1 MKIRVILPVILTW
14 VLYIGACF
22 GVFYYIKGTLD
33 RKHEQEKP
41 AEIVASTEATEEVL
55 EQQEEETT
63 EEIIKTNPDN
73 PLVPVETGEIKTLID
88 NMLKAMADGDI
99 KQLKKLDLYKEAYAD
114 TSAVQ
119 KASDIIEDY
128 KNTAIY
134 SKKGLD
140 ENSLVIFVATDMK
153 VRGCDTLAPGMFRFY
168 VVRDERDNW
177 HVNTAPVEEL
187 DSAVFAHMHSVQNDE
202 DVLQLIKKVNK
213 AFKEACNK
221 DQTLKNLVDH
231 N

>member
-1 MKIRVILPVILTW
+1 MKIRVILPVVLTW
-14 VLYIGACF
+14 VVYIGACF
-22 GVFYYIKGTLD
+22 GVFYYVKGTLD
-33 RKHEQEKP
+33 KKHAEDKP
-41 AEIVASTEATEEVL
+41 IEFVASTEATEEVIE
-55 EQQEEETT
+55 EQEETT
-63 EEIIKTNPDN
+63 EEVRKISSDN

-88 NMLKAMADGDI
+88 KMLKAMADGDI
-99 KQLKKLDLYKEAYAD
+99 KQLKALDLYQEAYTD

-119 KASDIIEDY
+119 KASDIVEDY

-140 ENSLVIFVATDMK
+140 DNSFVIFVATDMK

-213 AFKEACNK
+213 AFKEACAT
-221 DQTLKNLVDH
+221 DQTLKNLVDP

>member
-14 VLYIGACF
+14 ILYIGACF
-22 GVFYYIKGTLD
+22 GVFYYMKGTLD
-33 RKHEQEKP
+33 KKHEQEKTT
-41 AEIVASTEATEEVL
+41 EFVASTEATEEL
-55 EQQEEETT
+55 FEQPEEETT
-63 EEIIKTNPDN
+63 EEMVKTNSDN
-73 PLVPVETGEIKTLID
+73 PLVLVETGEIKILID
-88 NMLKAMADGDI
+88 KMLKAMADGDV
-99 KQLKKLDLYKEAYAD
+99 KQLKTLDLYQEAYTD

-119 KASDIIEDY
+119 KASSIIEDY
-128 KNTAIY
+128 KNTVIY

-140 ENSLVIFVATDMK
+140 DNSFVIFVATDMK

-168 VVRDERDNW
+168 VVQDERDNW

-221 DQTLKNLVDH
+221 DQTLKNLV
-231 N
+231 NQN

>member
-33 RKHEQEKP
+33 KKHEQEKP
-41 AEIVASTEATEEVL
+41 TEVIVSTEESL
-55 EQQEEETT
+55 QEEGTT
-63 EEIIKTNPDN
+63 EEEIIKGNTDN
-73 PLVPVETGEIKTLID
+73 PLVPVETGEVKILID
-88 NMLKAMADGDI
+88 KMLKAMADGDI
-99 KQLKKLDLYKEAYAD
+99 KQLKTLDLYKEAYSD
-114 TSAVQ
+114 ESTIQ
-119 KASDIIEDY
+119 KASDIVEDY
-128 KNTAIY
+128 KNVKIY
-134 SKKGLD
+134 SKKGID
-140 ENSLVIFVATDMK
+140 DNSFVIFVLADMK
-153 VRGCDTLAPGMFRFY
+153 VRGCETLAPGMFRFY
-168 VVRDERDNW
+168 VVRDEKDNW

-187 DSAVFAHMHSVQNDE
+187 DSAVFAHMHGVQNDE

-213 AFKEACNK
+213 AFAEACKK